1 MPDTHTLSAAPPGP
15 RRSWVSAFLVNLVIP
30 GTGLIWARREWFG
43 VLLALLFGICA
54 QLALAAIFFAPA
66 AVPDSFA
73 TFAAVA
79 AGVVWLVAQLA
90 LARRVRWLTSDDA
103 RARFD
108 LLLGDARRAR
118 DAGDIETARLAYR
131 GALDINDEDLT
142 ANLEYARLIDS
153 TDPVAA
159 RRAWRRVHDLDP
171 RGQFAPEA
179 RQRATHSLR

>member
-1 MPDTHTLSAAPPGP
+1 MPDPHPLLAAPVDS
-15 RRSWVSAFLVNLVIP
+15 RRRWVTAFLVNLIIP
-30 GTGLIWARREWFG
+30 GTGLIWTRREWFG

-54 QLALAAIFFAPA
+54 QLAFAAVFFAPA

-73 TFAAVA
+73 TLAAVA

-90 LARRVRWLTSDDA
+90 LVRRVRWLTSNDA

-131 GALDINDEDLT
+131 GALEINDEDLT
-142 ANLEYARLIDS
+142 ANLEYARLIES
-153 TDPVAA
+153 ADPAAA
-159 RRAWRRVHDLDP
+159 RRVWRRVRDLDP
-171 RGQFAPEA
+171 RGQSAPEA
-179 RQRATHSLR
+179 RQRAARSLR